1 MLSQEKLADLRAMI
15 VADDSL
21 RAMGNAGNDAGIA
34 ASLNA
39 PSVSIHR
46 KITKQAIL
54 RWAASTG
61 GLKKLRTAIAER
73 QNGLQ
78 AASEAALAMLSSE
91 LPTMAIDAE
100 IVAMLDALVAGGVLA
115 ESDKTAFLNRAAET
129 VGEAEYAL
137 GQPVTDEDVSASLA
151 GDRPNGK
158 LAILPTE

>member
-39 PSVSIHR
+39 PSVSVYR
-46 KITKQAIL
+46 RITKQAIL

-100 IVAMLDALVAGGVLA
+100 IVAMLDTLVAGGVFA
-115 ESDKTAFLNRAAET
+115 ESDKTAFMSRAAELI
-129 VGEAEYAL
+129 GIAESSL
-137 GQPVTDEDVSASLA
+137 GTAITADDVSASLA
-151 GDRPNGK
+151 GDRDGGK